1 MLKNKN
7 LLLIL
12 IVVLILIAGG
22 VFLYARN
29 YNPEAPG
36 QTELNPNQCEAMGGE
51 VVNIL
56 DDKRAE
62 DLEFRQDHKPEFCKT
77 QADYLGDV
85 TGLHC
90 PCVCC
95 KK

>member
-1 MLKNKN
+1 MKSVNIKEVLVVGAA
-7 LLLIL
+7 IL
-12 IVVLILIAGG
+12 FVGI
-22 VFLYARN
+22 FLYVKN

-36 QTELNPNQCEAMGGE
+36 QTELNPSQCEAIGGE

-56 DDKRAE
+56 NDERAD
-62 DLEFRQDHKPEFCKT
+62 DLEFRRDHKPEFCKT
-77 QADYLGDV
+77 QTDYLGDV
-85 TGLHC
+85 TGSHC